1 MTTNSALPPTPKASR
16 APRRV
21 DGLIPTGCKSITV
34 IVPDHIYYH
43 IQTQA
48 SLSCMAMPDYLFNF
62 LREAIPLR
70 DSSMQEGADKEPSPR
85 QA

>member
-1 MTTNSALPPTPKASR
+1 MDSNSALPLTPKASR
-16 APRRV
+16 APRRIN
-21 DGLIPTGCKSITV
+21 GLIPTGCKSITV
-34 IVPDHIYYH
+34 IVPDNIYYH

-48 SLSCMAMPDYLFNF
+48 SLSCMAMPDYLFNS

-70 DSSMQEGADKEPSPR
+70 DSPKQEGVDEEPPSR